1 VTDGVRK
8 TFSWLAAA
16 AFALFLSAAM
26 GQGVQEAGTAEREER
41 SVQMS
46 ENVYRR
52 LNAVHELL
60 GEDDLDGAIE
70 RLDTLLEMRLSDYE
84 EALIHQA
91 YGFAY
96 AQQGDYDRA
105 IASFEMCL
113 AVDALPNLANQGMLY
128 SLAGLYA
135 NEGQFEKAV
144 DTMSVWFSF
153 AAEPVPAD
161 AYMLVG
167 SGYAQLGQLD
177 SALPYVQEANA
188 RGEMPNE
195 SWHMLELS
203 IHFDPAVQDF
213 GSAVDLL
220 REMVVFWPQTAR
232 YWEMLASA
240 YLELE
245 DDPNALATL
254 MVAYKQG
261 MVEEGPKLLNLVRL
275 NLFLEVP
282 FEAGQILETALVNGQ
297 IEENEDNLELLLS
310 AWESA
315 REYSRAVAVID
326 RLAPLTGD
334 GEYHMRKAR
343 LLSEQGDWTG
353 VIEATELALEAGG
366 LETTGQ
372 TLLLKGMA
380 HAEQGDFDIALTT
393 FNEARDFEDS
403 ARRNADAWIEYVR
416 DRRQVVQNR
425 P

>member
-1 VTDGVRK
+1 MT
-8 TFSWLAAA
+8 
-16 AFALFLSAAM
+16 
-26 GQGVQEAGTAEREER
+26 
-41 SVQMS
+41 MS
-46 ENVYRR
+46 ENIYRR
-52 LNAVHELL
+52 LNAAHELL

-70 RLDTLLEMRLSDYE
+70 RLDTLLEMRLSAYE

-96 AQQGDYDRA
+96 AQQGNYARA
-105 IASFEMCL
+105 MASFEMCL
-113 AVDALPNLANQGMLY
+113 AIDALPNLANQGMLY

-135 NEGQFEKAV
+135 NEGQLQKAV
-144 DTMSVWFSF
+144 DTMSTWFSF
-153 AAEPVPAD
+153 AEEPVPAD

-167 SGYAQLGQLD
+167 SSYAQLEQLG

-188 RGEMPNE
+188 RAQTPSE

-203 IHFDPAVQDF
+203 IHFDPAVMDF
-213 GSAVDLL
+213 ESAVELL
-220 REMVVFWPQTAR
+220 RDMVVLWPDNAR

-240 YLELE
+240 YLELQ

-261 MVEEGPKLLNLVRL
+261 MVDEGPKLLNLVRL
-275 NLFLEVP
+275 NLFLELSY
-282 FEAGQILETALVNGQ
+282 EAGQILETELANGR

-315 REYSRAVAVID
+315 REYTRAVAVID
-326 RLAPLTGD
+326 KLAPLTGD
-334 GEYHMRKAR
+334 GEYYMRKAH
-343 LLSEQGDWTG
+343 LLVEQGDWTG
-353 VIEATELALEAGG
+353 VIEATAQALEAGG

-372 TLLLKGMA
+372 VLVLKGMA
-380 HAEQGDFDIALTT
+380 HAELGDYDLALAAFDD
-393 FNEARDFEDS
+393 ARDFEDS